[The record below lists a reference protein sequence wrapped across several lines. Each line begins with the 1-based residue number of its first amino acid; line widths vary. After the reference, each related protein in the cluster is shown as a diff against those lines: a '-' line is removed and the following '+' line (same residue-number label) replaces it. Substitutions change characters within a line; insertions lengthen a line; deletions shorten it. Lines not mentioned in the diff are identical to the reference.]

1 MGAMKNQT
9 AVEWLIEEIKKL
21 NINYPI
27 QKGKT
32 PPKLLITFAFEKA
45 KAIERIQIIE
55 TWQNGA
61 EIYDDSA
68 EQYFNETFGG
78 EK

>member
-1 MGAMKNQT
+1 MSNQT

-27 QKGKT
+27 HKGIA

-45 KAIERIQIIE
+45 KAIEREQIIE
-55 TWQNGA
+55 AWSDGA
-61 EIYDDSA
+61 EIYDESA
-68 EQYFNETFGG
+68 RQYYHETYKGG
-78 EK
+78 EQ